1 MLEGKKEPNAKMLVS
16 AVFWLCFTQLTQMS
30 ASSTTTEV
38 SLDEG
43 RILVSWTYDQEAD
56 KLSFTVNATTVGWVG
71 FGFARLAPNKMQD
84 YDLILAGYKE
94 GHGYIYVSY
103 EVSSYR
109 VVLRIVLSLNFQC
122 FLFR

>member
-43 RILVSWTYDQEAD
+43 RILVSWTYDEEAD

-94 GHGYIYVSY
+94 GRGYIYVSY
-103 EVSSYR
+103 EVSSYKA
-109 VVLRIVLSLNFQC
+109 V
-122 FLFR
+122 FRNH